1 MDKVEAPRLHKT
13 ILGLDEPH
21 EIWADGNGGSVED
34 FDTER
39 RYHASVL
46 LRHLKS
52 PDKVLDCSLRP
63 VLSPKSAEDRIGMV
77 NNIFPAN
84 PGSRR

>member
-1 MDKVEAPRLHKT
+1 MDKIALEPKQPHKV
-13 ILGLDEPH
+13 
-21 EIWADGNGGSVED
+21 WADGNGGSVED
-34 FDTER
+34 SDTER

-63 VLSPKSAEDRIGMV
+63 VLSPKSAGERNGMMTLFIIRPLAKV
-77 NNIFPAN
+77 D
-84 PGSRR
+84 

>member
-1 MDKVEAPRLHKT
+1 MDKVEAPRLHNT
-13 ILGLDEPH
+13 TFELEEPH

-34 FDTER
+34 SDTER